1 MNRYEVIGLL
11 SEYIRFDEKDDGKD
25 NLAAYCPFHKG
36 GLESSPSLYVYVG
49 EPSQRKHPG
58 TAFCHTCG
66 DGWSL
71 SSLLKKLGVS
81 RKTID
86 VVKQSVEYIA
96 PKKPNG
102 LKAKTLFEYP
112 RLPEQILGS
121 FEYIPKALVADGF
134 SIETI
139 KEFEVGFDRTRKR
152 IIFPIRNHHGDLVG
166 LSGRTTRNE
175 QPRYKVYRSELYE
188 VIPNYQ
194 FNKSSVLWNL
204 DKIYQRRMHIDSTPP
219 VVVCEGFKAA
229 MWVSQ
234 CGYADTVA
242 LLGTHMSMEQQF
254 LLSRVANDVILFLD
268 NDEPGRTAMDKIAKR
283 MGGSVRIA
291 KYERLGASPDDL
303 NEDEVRLAIES
314 AQTILEKKYDR
325 QQNRNGRLAGDA
337 KEAESSTHS
346 W

>member
-1 MNRYEVIGLL
+1 MNRYEVIAIL
-11 SEYIRFDEKDDGKD
+11 SEHIRFESEDEGKE

-49 EPSQRKHPG
+49 EATQKKHPG

-71 SSLLKKLGVS
+71 GGLLKKLGVS

-86 VVKQSVEYIA
+86 VVKQSIEYVQ
-96 PKKPNG
+96 PKRPNG
-102 LKAKTLFEYP
+102 LTAKTLFEYP
-112 RLPEQILGS
+112 RLPEQILGT
-121 FEYIPKALVADGF
+121 FEYIPKALLADGF
-134 SIETI
+134 SIDTI
-139 KEFEVGFDRTRKR
+139 KEFEVGFDRKRKR

-175 QPRYKVYRSELYE
+175 TPRYKVYRSELYE

-194 FNKSSVLWNL
+194 FNKSSILWNL
-204 DKIYQRRMHIDSTPP
+204 DKIYQRRMHIDNSSP

-229 MWVSQ
+229 MWVAQ
-234 CGYADTVA
+234 CGYTDTVA

-254 LLSRVANDVILFLD
+254 LLSRVSNDIILFLD
-268 NDEPGRTAMDKIAKR
+268 NDEPGRTAMEKIAAR
-283 MGGSVRIA
+283 LGSSVRIA
-291 KYERLGASPDDL
+291 KYNKLGASPDDL

-314 AQTILEKKYDR
+314 AQTSLRMRYDR
-325 QQNRNGRLAGDA
+325 QNHGRRLAGNA
-337 KEAESSTHS
+337 KEAEGT
-346 W
+346 